1 MGTKFPSTGTGPDHM
16 VFEEGV
22 TLEAGAVARTA
33 TGIAAATEWEVIPD
47 CTAVVAI
54 FETISTAEGGLD
66 FGVLVGDTFD
76 IVVQTLI
83 AGQWIDVVAFT
94 QILGNDADK
103 DQVHVAKIMSQ
114 TAEAMFEDAVLA
126 GGNVRH
132 LLGTQWRARWTL
144 GAAGTMTFTL
154 KIQPIK

>member
-1 MGTKFPSTGTGPDHM
+1 MGNKFPSQGTDTDHM
-16 VFEEGV
+16 VHEEGV
-22 TLEAGAVARTA
+22 TLEAGAVARVA
-33 TGIAAATEWEVIPD
+33 TGIGAATEWEVMPD
-47 CTAVVAI
+47 CTGVMAV
-54 FETISTAEGGLD
+54 FETISTAAGGLD
-66 FGVLVGDTFD
+66 FGALVGDTFD

-126 GGNVRH
+126 AGNVRH
-132 LLGTQWRARWTL
+132 LLGSQWRARWTL
-144 GAAGTMTFTL
+144 GAAGTMTFTVM
-154 KIQPIK
+154 IQPIK